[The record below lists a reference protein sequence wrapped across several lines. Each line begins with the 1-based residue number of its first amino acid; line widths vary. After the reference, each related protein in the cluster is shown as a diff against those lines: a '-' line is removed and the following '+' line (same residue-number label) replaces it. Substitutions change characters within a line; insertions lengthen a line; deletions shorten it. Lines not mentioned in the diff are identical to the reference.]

1 MRVMDGDFRL
11 SGLSCDRDDA
21 VRGFL
26 GFERSLELFCELNMQ
41 DVIFQFLRIG
51 DDELVFAGSH
61 GFLIFSRV
69 PTICRNLSS

>member
-1 MRVMDGDFRL
+1 
-11 SGLSCDRDDA
+11 
-21 VRGFL
+21 
-26 GFERSLELFCELNMQ
+26 MQ